1 MKRIIAIFFTLMLI
15 LALCCT
21 AASEESTAPKFVTL
35 REWLMNKG
43 ECGDCMLLLKIHD
56 VMVDVLA
63 LAGDKTDQVTMYSGG
78 ASRVLSRALKAALES
93 MCTSS
98 MMYTLYFPNWGG

>member
-21 AASEESTAPKFVTL
+21 AVSEESTAPKFVTL

-43 ECGDCMLLLKIHD
+43 ECGDCKI
-56 VMVDVLA
+56 
-63 LAGDKTDQVTMYSGG
+63 G
-78 ASRVLSRALKAALES
+78 RAHV
-93 MCTSS
+93 
-98 MMYTLYFPNWGG
+98 